1 MQTPHGL
8 RHTLPPARQ
17 WLLQQQPSELETWPP
32 NWRTRSPVVPW
43 LCLVRGPGPAPG
55 VHEAGLEAL
64 YSLARWWLH
73 CICSRG
79 LAVAAGD
86 EAVMHASI
94 NDLQWLRCC
103 CGIFLQVG
111 GVRSIPASLSK
122 NRAVLFTTS
131 LAWGVDAVSN
141 RRMESELCRNDSE
154 VLPEAL
160 TAVWGGV

>member
-1 MQTPHGL
+1 MQTPHGP
-8 RHTLPPARQ
+8 RHTLPPARRRL
-17 WLLQQQPSELETWPP
+17 LLQRPSELETWPP
-32 NWRTRSPVVPW
+32 NWRTRNPVVPW

-94 NDLQWLRCC
+94 NDLQCLRCC

-122 NRAVLFTTS
+122 NRAAQYRIFFHYFLSVGGWMRCRTD
-131 LAWGVDAVSN
+131 AWNLSCVGMIQRCCQ
-141 RRMESELCRNDSE
+141 RR
-154 VLPEAL
+154 
-160 TAVWGGV
+160 